1 MLSWQHSEHRARAR
15 LPSAQMANPRGDR
28 SASFTSTSAFGRTAQ
43 PVMGNV
49 EHPTAGRCS
58 TMPIN
63 QNIAPATDAFADAL
77 VAAFGTPR
85 TLAIIERTGGGPTW
99 RSPSSSST
107 SICGTRSR
115 QPASGDS
122 NPPRTTLRTEALLM
136 PSRRDWERPAR
147 AMPSATMADG
157 PHCGALAPPN
167 PNGHTLRLPRND
179 GGRTG
184 EVSVVLLAERFRNQE
199 PPTCK
204 RRLESAPLMPSRR
217 DRERPARA
225 IAERRDGGRAR
236 QVSVVHLDERFRG
249 GNAERPMGNVEHPT
263 AGCPGPTRLLV
274 LLWQHS
280 EDGRTLPIAERND
293 GGRTRE
299 ASVVLLD
306 ERFRS
311 RTPGLG
317 TL

>member
-28 SASFTSTSAFGRTAQ
+28 SPSFTSTSAFGRTAQ

-136 PSRRDWERPAR
+136 PSRRDWERPGR

-157 PHCGALAPPN
+157 PRHLRCPRAAQSQRPHVAIAAQRWRTHGGGLRRSPRRALSEPGAANLQAA
-167 PNGHTLRLPRND
+167 TRI
-179 GGRTG
+179 
-184 EVSVVLLAERFRNQE
+184 
-199 PPTCK
+199 
-204 RRLESAPLMPSRR
+204 
-217 DRERPARA
+217 RPALR
-225 IAERRDGGRAR
+225 
-236 QVSVVHLDERFRG
+236 S
-249 GNAERPMGNVEHPT
+249 
-263 AGCPGPTRLLV
+263 GPR
-274 LLWQHS
+274 HC
-280 EDGRTLPIAERND
+280 
-293 GGRTRE
+293 
-299 ASVVLLD
+299 
-306 ERFRS
+306 
-311 RTPGLG
+311 
-317 TL
+317 